1 MKSLLLRSLIS
12 RAGLPRNADHFR
24 PYYGALVLF
33 FLLLLVLM
41 AQAHPVFAGTT
52 TLPGDDASSQMESA
66 GTLLKFID
74 TGVFKWGARLF
85 AGLCIFGSAWNLKEG
100 RYGSAFISVLAA
112 VLFGTAPSWVKNI
125 FAVGG
130 SDSVFTQNV
139 EPLNESHYLAA
150 IQRDRDSN
158 A

>member
-1 MKSLLLRSLIS
+1 MKSLLIRSILGKP
-12 RAGLPRNADHFR
+12 GLPKSVEDLR
-24 PYYGALVLF
+24 PYYGCLVLF
-33 FLLLLVLM
+33 FLLLLVLL
-41 AQAHPVFAGTT
+41 AQSHPVFAGTT
-52 TLPGDDASSQMESA
+52 NLPGDDASSQMESA

-130 SDSVFTQNV
+130 SDSVFTQRF
-139 EPLNESHYLAA
+139 ERLNEANYLAV
-150 IQRDRDSN
+150 IQKDTDSN